1 MRDIKMDFLEVR
13 MGGMDWVDLDSD
25 RCWAFMM
32 AVMSLWVA

>member
-1 MRDIKMDFLEVR
+1 MDFLEVR
-13 MGGMDWVDLDSD
+13 MGGMDWMDLAEDSD